1 MAARKRKSRKQSVG
15 KAASSQ
21 RHELELVIFLD
32 ENHCNNKAIL
42 EALAT
47 AGVAVE
53 RHCNHFPSGTEDVVW
68 LPEVGRRRWIA
79 VTTDD
84 HIRRR
89 AVEKREVLR
98 HNVRLFV
105 FTSNNLAGATMAAI
119 LIKALP
125 EMRKLIRK
133 QTAPFIP
140 SITKSSA
147 INLLW
152 PPRA

>member
-1 MAARKRKSRKQSVG
+1 MAARKRKLRKPSDG

-21 RHELELVIFLD
+21 RHKLQFVIFLD
-32 ENHCNNKAIL
+32 ENHCNNKAVL
-42 EALAT
+42 EALAA

-53 RHCNHFPSGTEDVVW
+53 RHCNHFASGTEDVVW
-68 LPEVGRRRWIA
+68 LPEVGRRQWIA

-105 FTSNNLAGATMAAI
+105 FTSNNL
-119 LIKALP
+119 
-125 EMRKLIRK
+125 
-133 QTAPFIP
+133 
-140 SITKSSA
+140 
-147 INLLW
+147 
-152 PPRA
+152 